1 MTLLRRLVG
10 AERWSYEALCLH
22 FARAARET
30 AAKKANPRIAH
41 VAVSQRTYTRW
52 LAGDLKGLP
61 SREACLVLEYLF
73 TEHVTTAEE
82 LFQAPVD
89 EPVSS
94 GCLERPVGP
103 NVLIGGVLPPA
114 GVDPALVPHWQGMLQ
129 VLSAAHNALGS
140 AQIHQSAVREMPV
153 IRGFRE
159 RASGGLAVSLRS
171 VEARW
176 AEFASWTAD
185 TMGDPQRAAFWLDQ
199 ALVLAQ
205 YADDPALASY
215 VLMRQAQGA
224 VERGDAAAALSLAG
238 RAWQSAGGSAHD
250 RALCAVRQAE
260 AYALAGDGRGSR
272 RAAAEAVRLVGQ
284 AEQIGAADDA
294 GVIDLAGPDRRGHDR
309 TGWRTR

>member
-10 AERWSYEALCLH
+10 AERWSYEAFCLH
-22 FARAARET
+22 FGRAARET

-61 SREACLVLEYLF
+61 SREACLVLEHLF
-73 TEHVTTAEE
+73 AEHVTTAEE
-82 LFQAPVD
+82 LFREPVD
-89 EPVSS
+89 GLVSS

-103 NVLIGGVLPPA
+103 DVLVGGVMAPA
-114 GVDPALVPHWQGMLQ
+114 AVDPALVPHWKGLLRI
-129 VLSAAHNALGS
+129 LSAAHNALGS
-140 AQIHQSAVREMPV
+140 VQIHQSAVQEMAV
-153 IRGFRE
+153 IRGVRD
-159 RASGGLAVSLRS
+159 RASGGLAVSLMS
-171 VEARW
+171 IEARW

-205 YADDPALASY
+205 HADDPALASY

-224 VERGDAAAALSLAG
+224 GERGDAAAALSLAG
-238 RAWQSAGGSAHD
+238 RAWQSAGDSARD

-260 AYALAGDGRGSR
+260 AHALAGDGRGVGGQRPR
-272 RAAAEAVRLVGQ
+272 RSGWWGRPSGSVLRTTWGRSVCTVYL
-284 AEQIGAADDA
+284 
-294 GVIDLAGPDRRGHDR
+294 RTSGH
-309 TGWRTR
+309 TRPTV